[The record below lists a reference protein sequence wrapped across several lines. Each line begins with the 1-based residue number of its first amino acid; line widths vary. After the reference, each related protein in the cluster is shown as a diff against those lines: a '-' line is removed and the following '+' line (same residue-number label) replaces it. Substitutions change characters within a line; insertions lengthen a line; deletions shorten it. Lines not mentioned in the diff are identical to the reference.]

1 MVLFHIVILDLLHIY
16 VVFFVHF
23 LHNRNVLLINLVVL
37 YEGKGLCFDLR
48 LLEKGVGEKINNFR
62 IYMCMI
68 ILSMDY
74 KM

>member
-37 YEGKGLCFDLR
+37 YEEKGLCFDLR
-48 LLEKGVGEKINNFR
+48 LLEKGVGEK
-62 IYMCMI
+62 
-68 ILSMDY
+68 
-74 KM
+74 

>member
-1 MVLFHIVILDLLHIY
+1 MVLFRIVILDLLHIY

-23 LHNRNVLLINLVVL
+23 LHNRSVLLINLGVL
-37 YEGKGLCFDLR
+37 CGGEGFMFW
-48 LLEKGVGEKINNFR
+48 LEITRKKSWRKINIFR

-68 ILSMDY
+68 ILSMRY

>member
-1 MVLFHIVILDLLHIY
+1 MVLFHIVILDLLHIC

-48 LLEKGVGEKINNFR
+48 LLEKGVREKL
-62 IYMCMI
+62 I
-68 ILSMDY
+68 ILEY
-74 KM
+74 TCV

>member
-23 LHNRNVLLINLVVL
+23 LRNRNVLLINLVVL

-48 LLEKGVGEKINNFR
+48 LLEKRVGEKL
-62 IYMCMI
+62 I
-68 ILSMDY
+68 ILEY
-74 KM
+74 TCV